1 MADSNRQSAKPLL
14 KPLIKSLTLPEQA
27 SPHPNTSDHTIPLTL
42 PNHTIS
48 DPASPQ
54 PTLQNQTSEPTRP
67 YLARP
72 EHIIQHQT
80 LHDLTGAYL

>member
-27 SPHPNTSDHTIPLTL
+27 SPHPNTSD
-42 PNHTIS
+42 HTIS